1 MIPGTAWE
9 LPVVVAVGSNLDNL
23 GAGLA
28 VGVEGRRIGTVPN
41 LIVALLSAAA
51 TGGSILLGHLGSRAV
66 PGALLSRAGGAL
78 LVAVGLV
85 GGWRAW
91 WRRRGGARNGEL
103 PLLARSAGT
112 GARLGIPEAV
122 VLGIG
127 LSVNNVVEGLGAGA
141 VGLSALLTSGL
152 AASCSF
158 VFVGAGARAGHRGG
172 RMIGRAGPVL
182 ATVIFVG
189 LGVRICLA

>member
-1 MIPGTAWE
+1 MIPGAAWE

-23 GAGLA
+23 GGGLA
-28 VGVEGRRIGTVPN
+28 VGMEGRRVGTVAN
-41 LIVALLSAAA
+41 LIVALLTAAA

-85 GGWRAW
+85 GAWRA
-91 WRRRGGARNGEL
+91 WRRRGSAGSGGL
-103 PLLARSAGT
+103 PAVGRSADT

-122 VLGIG
+122 VLGVS
-127 LSVNNVVEGLGAGA
+127 LSVNNVIEGIGAGA

-152 AASCSF
+152 AASCSL
-158 VFVGAGARAGHRGG
+158 VFVGAGARVGHRGA
-172 RMIGRAGPVL
+172 RAIGRAGPVL
-182 ATVIFVG
+182 ATAIFVG
-189 LGVRICLA
+189 LGLRICLA